1 MNATSVLLEGS
12 RHISSGARVE
22 VDLSY
27 MKANKLSYSL
37 FPGQIVAIE
46 GMNCSGRK
54 LVAQRICE
62 GAPHAPVQTSVA
74 DLMKYQHSD
83 RFQSGAPL
91 KVVVASGPFTCSDNL
106 EYEPLID
113 LVSTIIKKSKPDVV
127 ILAGPFVDIN
137 QKLVASGDT
146 FLPLGQENGM
156 ILVPFEAIFLE
167 QISKLL
173 EEFYFE
179 DVSLQTQ
186 FILIPSLDDATL
198 ENVYPQAPFQVIPPV
213 QLGIPGADIVETGTI
228 GIQTIECANRQPGLK
243 YPKRVHCVSNPCT
256 FQINEVVFGITS
268 TDVLFHISADETNAN
283 LDIGTRMSRIAQHLV
298 QQRSYY
304 PLFPASAGTNL
315 NLKYMNQWQ
324 MPCTPDILILP
335 SKLSPFCCPVLDN
348 GSLVIN
354 PGHLA
359 RANMGGTYA
368 IMDIYPINREVLDNA
383 GGDDVQLKHGI
394 HDRTYVEIKRI

>member
-1 MNATSVLLEGS
+1 MSG
-12 RHISSGARVE
+12 GARVE

-27 MKANKLSYSL
+27 MKSNKLSYSL

-62 GAPHAPVQTSVA
+62 GAPHSPAQTTVA
-74 DLMKYQHSD
+74 DLMKYHHGD
-83 RFQSGAPL
+83 RFQSGTPL
-91 KVVVASGPFTCSDNL
+91 KVVVATGPFTCSDNL
-106 EYEPLID
+106 EYQPLID
-113 LVSTIIKKSKPDVV
+113 LVGTVIEKSKPDVV

-146 FLPLGQENGM
+146 FWSDDQGGN
-156 ILVPFEAIFLE
+156 ILVPYETVFMM
-167 QISKLL
+167 QISSVL
-173 EEFYFE
+173 EELYIN
-179 DVSLQTQ
+179 DASLQTQ
-186 FILIPSLDDATL
+186 FILVPSFDDATV
-198 ENVYPQAPFQVIPPV
+198 ENVYPQAPFQVTAPV
-213 QLGIPGADIVETGTI
+213 QLSIPGAEVEVSSL
-228 GIQTIECANRQPGLK
+228 GIQTIENANRLPGVK

-268 TDVLFHISADETNAN
+268 ADVLFHISADETNAN
-283 LDIGTRMSRIAQHLV
+283 LEIGTRMNRIAQHLV

-304 PLFPASAGTNL
+304 PLFPASATTNL
-315 NLKYMNQWQ
+315 NLKHMNQWQ
-324 MPCTPDILILP
+324 MPCTPDVLILP

-368 IMDIYPINREVLDNA
+368 IMDIYPITREVLENA

>member
-1 MNATSVLLEGS
+1 
-12 RHISSGARVE
+12 
-22 VDLSY
+22 

-62 GAPHAPVQTSVA
+62 GAPHAPVQTTVG
-74 DLMKYQHSD
+74 DLMKYHHGD

-106 EYEPLID
+106 EYQPLID
-113 LVSTIIKKSKPDVV
+113 LVSTTIKNSKPDVV

-137 QKLVASGDT
+137 QKLVASCET
-146 FLPLGQENGM
+146 YLSTGQDDGK
-156 ILVPFEAIFLE
+156 ILVPYETIFME
-167 QISKLL
+167 QISRML
-173 EEFYFE
+173 EEFYLS
-179 DVSLQTQ
+179 DIAHQTQ
-186 FILIPSLDDATL
+186 FILVPSLDDATH
-198 ENVYPQAPFQVIPPV
+198 ESVYPQPPFQVTSPV
-213 QLGIPGADIVETGTI
+213 QLGVPGAERVEVGTI
-228 GIQTIECANRQPGLK
+228 GIQIIENANRQPGVK
-243 YPKRVHCVSNPCT
+243 YPQRVHCVSNPCT

-268 TDVLFHISADETNAN
+268 SDVLFHISADETNGN
-283 LDIGTRMSRIAQHLV
+283 LETGTRMSRIAQHLI

-304 PLFPASAGTNL
+304 PLFPGSANTNL
-315 NLKYMNQWQ
+315 NLTYMNKWQ
-324 MPCTPDILILP
+324 MPCAPDVLILP
-335 SKLSPFCCPVLDN
+335 SKLSPFCCPVLDR
-348 GSLVIN
+348 SSVVIN

-368 IMDIYPINREVLDNA
+368 IMDIYPISREELEKS

>member
-1 MNATSVLLEGS
+1 MSG
-12 RHISSGARVE
+12 GARVE

-27 MKANKLSYSL
+27 MKSNKLSYSL

-62 GAPHAPVQTSVA
+62 GAPHSPAQTTVA
-74 DLMKYQHSD
+74 DLMKYHHGD
-83 RFQSGAPL
+83 RFQSGTPL
-91 KVVVASGPFTCSDNL
+91 KVVVATGPFTCSDNL
-106 EYEPLID
+106 EYQPLID
-113 LVSTIIKKSKPDVV
+113 LVGTAIEKSKPDVV

-146 FLPLGQENGM
+146 FWSDDQGGN
-156 ILVPFEAIFLE
+156 ILVPYETVFMM
-167 QISKLL
+167 QISSVL
-173 EEFYFE
+173 EELYIN
-179 DVSLQTQ
+179 DASLQTQ
-186 FILIPSLDDATL
+186 FILVPSFDDATV
-198 ENVYPQAPFQVIPPV
+198 ENVYPQAPFQVTAPV
-213 QLGIPGADIVETGTI
+213 QLSIPGADVEVSSL
-228 GIQTIECANRQPGLK
+228 GIQTIENANRPPGVK

-256 FQINEVVFGITS
+256 FQINEVVFGVTS
-268 TDVLFHISADETNAN
+268 ADVLFHISADETNAN
-283 LDIGTRMSRIAQHLV
+283 LEIGTRMNRIAQHLV

-304 PLFPASAGTNL
+304 PLFPASATTNL
-315 NLKYMNQWQ
+315 NLKHMNQWQ
-324 MPCTPDILILP
+324 MPCTPDVLILP

-368 IMDIYPINREVLDNA
+368 IMDIYPITREVLENA